1 MELPMEVEVFCDA
14 EVCGRSAQLVI
25 DPITEEVTHVIVA
38 EGAGPPLE
46 RLVPIKYIV
55 KTTHRWIK
63 LSCTPAEFAA
73 LESFRETDFIDS
85 SLVTM
90 ALPFE
95 GAYVLWP
102 YSLYAAMPEPLEGK
116 HLPAGKVAI
125 HRGTSVEAVD
135 GCVGQVDEFLVYPTT
150 HGISHLIL
158 REGHLWGKKDV
169 IIPVD
174 VISKITDEAV
184 YLTMDKETIEALP
197 AIPLSRK
204 WK

>member
-1 MELPMEVEVFCDA
+1 L
-14 EVCGRSAQLVI
+14 
-25 DPITEEVTHVIVA
+25 
-38 EGAGPPLE
+38 
-46 RLVPIKYIV
+46 
-55 KTTHRWIK
+55 
-63 LSCTPAEFAA
+63 AA
-73 LESFRETDFIDS
+73 LESFQETDFIDS

-95 GAYVLWP
+95 GSYVLWP
-102 YSLYAAMPEPLEGK
+102 YSLYAAMPVPLAGK

-125 HRGTSVEAVD
+125 HRGTPVEAVD
-135 GCVGQVDEFLVYPTT
+135 GRVGQVDEFLVYPTT

-174 VISKITDEAV
+174 VISKITAEAV